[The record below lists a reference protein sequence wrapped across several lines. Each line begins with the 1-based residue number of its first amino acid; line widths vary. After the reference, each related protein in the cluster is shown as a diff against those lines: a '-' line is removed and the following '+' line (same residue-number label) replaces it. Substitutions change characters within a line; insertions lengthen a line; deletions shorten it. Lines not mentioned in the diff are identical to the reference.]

1 MSLLKLKDKRLL
13 DEDGEPLYAKSG
25 TPDGK
30 HFSIKRTFRACKYS
44 WDGLV
49 NAYKNEQSLWIHG
62 VGSIAAI
69 IMGFILKISF
79 TQWAVLLVSLVV
91 VLAVELLNTGIEA
104 VVDLVT
110 QKYDPLAKI
119 AKDSGSAAAGVAGL
133 AEFIICLFIFVPK
146 IIHLFR

>member
-69 IMGFILKISF
+69 IMGFII
-79 TQWAVLLVSLVV
+79 LLSLMKLCIK
-91 VLAVELLNTGIEA
+91 LA
-104 VVDLVT
+104 
-110 QKYDPLAKI
+110 
-119 AKDSGSAAAGVAGL
+119 
-133 AEFIICLFIFVPK
+133 
-146 IIHLFR
+146 